1 MALDLLILGCL
12 SLGVVGFA
20 LIFYRSPIDFHD

>member
-1 MALDLLILGCL
+1 MALDLLILACL
-12 SLGVVGFA
+12 TLAVVGIA

>member
-12 SLGVVGFA
+12 TLTVVGIA
-20 LIFYRSPIDFHD
+20 LIFYRNPIDFHE